1 MIRIPLQPNRAFQ
14 RLRVELSGTLVEIEI
29 RYQTRLEYFVVNVKD
44 VDADKWL
51 IKGAAA
57 HPEMDIL
64 EHSPGF
70 GRLFFQ
76 SRNAVKISNIARSAF
91 LMYEE

>member
-14 RLRVELSGTLVEIEI
+14 RLRTELSDILVEIEI
-29 RYQTRLEYFVVNVKD
+29 RYQTRLEYFVVNVRD
-44 VDADKWL
+44 VDADQW
-51 IKGAAA
+51 IIQGAGA

-64 EHSPGF
+64 EHDRRF
-70 GRLFFQ
+70 GRLYFQ
-76 SRNAVKISNIARSAF
+76 SKNPVKISNIARSAH